1 VAHARQAETSLGRP
15 NGTGVRAAPRSAPP
29 GPWGLDVLGFFGDG
43 TFEGTLRF
51 LREQSERYGPVV
63 SFGSPLRRL
72 YLLNDPELLRQV
84 LVVQQHRFARSTGA
98 ALLREILGESLVT
111 SEEPLHRERRRMMQP
126 AFHRKRLAAYA
137 SDAASE
143 ARRAREGLRDGQ
155 LLDIGAAMT
164 RLTLAITGRAFFG
177 TEVCNEAEA
186 LGASLARALETVSRL
201 GPVLEAL
208 PPALG
213 RAWRRLPLP
222 SRLEFARARRDLATI
237 LQGAIARRR
246 GSGGATD
253 DLLSL
258 VLEARDDA
266 GVAFDDRAVVDE
278 LSTLLFAGHETT
290 ANALTWAWYLLAA
303 HPDEASRLHA
313 EVDALGE
320 REPTYDDLA
329 DLPVTQSVFAE
340 TLRLYPPASAFGR
353 LVLEPCDLGGYTLAP
368 GSGVVISPYVSHRNP
383 RFFPEPERF
392 VPARWHSENWPEF
405 AYVPFGGGARRCI
418 GEAFAR
424 MEGVLVLATLA
435 RRYRFER
442 IERGPIG
449 IGSATLRPVRPIVVR
464 ARARESA

>member
-1 VAHARQAETSLGRP
+1 M
-15 NGTGVRAAPRSAPP
+15 RAARTGSSVLAARHPSPP
-29 GPWGLDVLGFFGDG
+29 GPRGLAVLGFFGDG

-51 LREQSERYGPVV
+51 LRAQSERYGPVV

-72 YLLNDPELLRQV
+72 YLLDDPELLRQV

-111 SEEPLHRERRRMMQP
+111 SEEPLHRERRRMLQP
-126 AFHRKRLAAYA
+126 AFHRRRIAAYA

-143 ARRAREGLRDGQ
+143 ARRARASLRDGM

-177 TEVCNEAEA
+177 TEVGNEAEA
-186 LGASLARALETVSRL
+186 LSASLARALETVSRL

-222 SRLEFARARRDLATI
+222 SRLEFARARRELATI
-237 LQGAIARRR
+237 LRGAIARRR
-246 GSGGATD
+246 SSAGTPD

-266 GVAFDDRAVVDE
+266 GVAFDDRAVADE

-303 HPDEASRLHA
+303 HPSVASRLHA
-313 EVDALGE
+313 EVDALGA
-320 REPTYDDLA
+320 REPSYDDLA
-329 DLPVTQSVFAE
+329 RLPVTQAIFAE

-353 LVLEPCDLGGYTLAP
+353 LVLEPCELGGYALAP

-383 RFFPEPERF
+383 RYFPEPERF
-392 VPARWHSENWPEF
+392 LPERWDAPNWPEF
-405 AYVPFGGGARRCI
+405 AYLPFGGGARRCI

-435 RRYRFER
+435 RHYRFER
-442 IERGPIG
+442 IEPEPVG
-449 IGSATLRPVRPIVVR
+449 IGSATLRPARPIVMR
-464 ARARESA
+464 ARAREGDST